1 MENIFN
7 FNYINSFDSYSY
19 ISLIIYS
26 LVLLSLGSFASSII
40 FRISLNIENKAEK
53 ISIIY
58 PRSFCPE
65 CKNTIR
71 LINLMPVLGFLF
83 QKGSCSMCNSKI
95 SIFYPITEI
104 SFILF
109 GMGVA
114 YFYGFGIFTFFLL
127 LIFFLFYVLF
137 FLDWRFYYLPL
148 SINILLVIS
157 GFIGNSFFNIFV
169 TDISLFFNLSPFLF
183 SLYGFLIGYFSLWI
197 VNLVFKLIYKVDGI
211 GGGDFILFG
220 ALGALFGPFALAM
233 ILFLGS
239 LSGCVFFLVFKNK
252 FKSQIPLG
260 SCLVFSSVLYFLIK
274 NVELLSFLIVL

>member
-7 FNYINSFDSYSY
+7 FNYINSFDSFSN

-26 LVLLSLGSFASSII
+26 LLLFSIGSFASSII
-40 FRISLNIENKAEK
+40 FRISLNIENKDK
-53 ISIIY
+53 NISIIY
-58 PRSFCPE
+58 PRSFCPK
-65 CKNTIR
+65 CKSTIK
-71 LINLMPVLGFLF
+71 LINLIPVLGFLF
-83 QKGSCSMCNSKI
+83 QKGNCSMCNSKI
-95 SIFYPITEI
+95 SPFYPITEI
-104 SFILF
+104 SFFLF

-114 YFYGFGIFTFFLL
+114 YVYGLGIFSFFLL

-137 FLDWRFYYLPL
+137 ILDWRFYHLPF
-148 SINILLVIS
+148 SINILLIIS

-169 TDISLFFNLSPFLF
+169 SDISLFFKLSPLLF
-183 SLYGFLIGYFSLWI
+183 SLYGLLIGYFSLWI

-239 LSGCVFFLVFKNK
+239 LSGCIFFLLFRKK

-260 SCLVFSSVLYFLIK
+260 SCLIFSSILYFLIK
-274 NVELLSFLIVL
+274 NVELFSSPLVL

>member
-7 FNYINSFDSYSY
+7 FNYINSFDSFSN

-26 LVLLSLGSFASSII
+26 LLLFSIGSFASSII
-40 FRISLNIENKAEK
+40 FRISLNIENKDK
-53 ISIIY
+53 NISIIY
-58 PRSFCPE
+58 PRSFCPK
-65 CKNTIR
+65 CKSTIK
-71 LINLMPVLGFLF
+71 LINLIPVLGFLF
-83 QKGSCSMCNSKI
+83 QKGNCSMCNSKI
-95 SIFYPITEI
+95 SPFYPITEI
-104 SFILF
+104 SFFLF

-114 YFYGFGIFTFFLL
+114 YVYGLGIFSFFLL

-137 FLDWRFYYLPL
+137 ILDWRFYHLPF
-148 SINILLVIS
+148 SINILLIIS

-169 TDISLFFNLSPFLF
+169 GDISLFFKLSPLLF

-239 LSGCVFFLVFKNK
+239 LSGCIFFLLFRKK

-260 SCLVFSSVLYFLIK
+260 SCLIFSSILYFLIK
-274 NVELLSFLIVL
+274 NVELFSFLLVL